1 MARDIVECVSNWSI
15 CYGGYSSNERVF
27 IMSYSVKQIAF
38 EGSNH
43 WVLDKGTGWFEV
55 YKTGI
60 TASTKV
66 ATIHYSNDIEL
77 AKEKAIS
84 ECLRR
89 DNA

>member
-1 MARDIVECVSNWSI
+1 VGFIKV
-15 CYGGYSSNERVF
+15 Y

-43 WVLDKGTGWFEV
+43 WVLDKGAGWFEV